1 MGLVPRDTLWTIKK
15 AVYGLRCSP
24 KAWGEER
31 DQKFRQLRWS
41 IKGVSYR
48 LTQCINDSQVWK
60 VIEDCGDEREQ
71 LDRARIVGLVIC
83 YVDDLLMLF
92 ERGEVRQEFTTTLRR
107 MWKLSTEQELGDGE
121 KFMFLGLELE
131 RNKVT
136 GSYAS
141 TSPRSSSRSCCLMV
155 WTGRLRA

>member
-1 MGLVPRDTLWTIKK
+1 MLVIVRPPSAWVRMGLVPRDTLWTIKK

-41 IKGVSYR
+41 IKGESYR

-83 YVDDLLMLF
+83 YVDDLFMLF
-92 ERGEVRQEFTTTLRR
+92 ERGEVRQEFT
-107 MWKLSTEQELGDGE
+107 KNTEAYVEAQH
-121 KFMFLGLELE
+121 
-131 RNKVT
+131 
-136 GSYAS
+136 
-141 TSPRSSSRSCCLMV
+141 
-155 WTGRLRA
+155 RAGVG